1 MSFFSQIAFELGLSQ
16 PATGYQIVDYNG
28 EAIYIEG
35 VRRILNLTGASIRF
49 ETKRALIEFT
59 GEGLTLD
66 RADEGSAVVRG
77 KVTGIGVTER

>member
-1 MSFFSQIAFELGLSQ
+1 MSFFSEIAFELGISA

-35 VRRILNLTGASIRF
+35 VKRILNLTGEAIRF
-49 ETKRALIEFT
+49 ETRKALIEFT
-59 GEGLTLD
+59 GEELVLD

-77 KVTGIGVTER
+77 KVRGISVEQR